1 MVSKTQIENI
11 VKEYG
16 ANGKDT
22 GRAEVQIAILTQ
34 DIQNLTEHL
43 NLHKKDI
50 TSRRSLLKKVAQR
63 RHLLNFLLKKDV
75 ERYKAVI
82 EKLKIRK

>member
-1 MVSKTQIENI
+1 MVSKAQIENI

-16 ANGKDT
+16 SNASDT
-22 GRAEVQIAILTQ
+22 GKAEVQIAILTQ

-63 RHLLNFLLKKDV
+63 RHLLNFLFKKDV
-75 ERYKAVI
+75 ERYKAII

>member
-1 MVSKTQIENI
+1 MVSKEEKIEIIKNFGTD
-11 VKEYG
+11 K
-16 ANGKDT
+16 NDT
-22 GRAEVQIAILTQ
+22 GSAEVQIAILTK

-63 RHLLNFLLKKDV
+63 RHLLNFLLRKNV
-75 ERYKAVI
+75 NRYKSII
-82 EKLKIRK
+82 EKLNIRK

>member
-16 ANGKDT
+16 SNQNDT
-22 GRAEVQIAILTQ
+22 GKAEVQIAILTK

-43 NLHKKDI
+43 NIHKKDI

-63 RHLLNFLLKKDV
+63 RHLLNFLFKKDV
-75 ERYKAVI
+75 ERYKTII

>member
-1 MVSKTQIENI
+1 MVSKAQIENI

-16 ANGKDT
+16 SNQNDT
-22 GRAEVQIAILTQ
+22 GKAEVQIAILTQ
-34 DIQNLTEHL
+34 DIQNLNEHL
-43 NLHKKDI
+43 NIHKKDI

-63 RHLLNFLLKKDV
+63 RHLLSFLFKKDF
-75 ERYKAVI
+75 ERYKTII

>member
-1 MVSKTQIENI
+1 MVSKSQIESI

-16 ANGKDT
+16 DNGKDT
-22 GRAEVQIAILTQ
+22 GKAEVKIAILTQ

-63 RHLLNFLLKKDV
+63 RHLLNFLFKKDV
-75 ERYKAVI
+75 ERYKTII

>member
-11 VKEYG
+11 VKEFG
-16 ANGKDT
+16 VNTNDT

-63 RHLLNFLLKKDV
+63 RHLLNFLFKKDV
-75 ERYKAVI
+75 ERYKTII